1 MFVAAFSKEI
11 LQNCRALVLQN
22 AGCNIAPVIQCRH
35 LQKVHYT
42 SGRSGR
48 RICATENQTTD
59 PRVHERTR
67 AHRAGLLGHIKIAIG
82 QSPITYGCL
91 SLRQRQHFGMRSGIL
106 QQFHLIMRAP
116 DDFAFANNNRTDGY
130 FAGLERFLRLP

>member
-82 QSPITYGCL
+82 Q
-91 SLRQRQHFGMRSGIL
+91 
-106 QQFHLIMRAP
+106 QFHLIMRAP